1 MLLSIINLINLYI
14 LKNKKQTLYKLIY
27 MFFNKNKHNMILA
40 ITRINNEITITIN
53 IYTSV
58 NLSIKLIF
66 NFLKCK
72 DFSCIIYINKREC
85 VRELNVYKSYR
96 A

>member
-1 MLLSIINLINLYI
+1 M
-14 LKNKKQTLYKLIY
+14 YKLMC
-27 MFFNKNKHNMILA
+27 MFFNTDKHIIILI

-53 IYTSV
+53 IYTFI

-66 NFLKCK
+66 YSLKYENL
-72 DFSCIIYINKREC
+72 SCIIYINKREY
-85 VRELNVYKSYR
+85 VRELNVCKSCK

>member
-1 MLLSIINLINLYI
+1 MC
-14 LKNKKQTLYKLIY
+14 

-40 ITRINNEITITIN
+40 ITRTNNEIMITIN
-53 IYTSV
+53 MYTFI

-66 NFLKCK
+66 YFLKCK
-72 DFSCIIYINKREC
+72 DFSCIICINKREC
-85 VRELNVYKSYR
+85 VRELSICKSCK